1 MELRE
6 HIPVKQSAAC
16 LSGCRRFL
24 CPAHWLLG
32 AEASPGLHGGAQPLQ
47 LGGGQSAVTHG
58 GDHLPQG
65 LDTYVPGGIQAVRR
79 GLLAAVGEDIALLV
93 QLRQPLYQFRG
104 WLISGKDED
113 AEGLPIRRVVLGHLA
128 GSCVAIAD
136 EPQGGVTGHRFHHC
150 VGEDGDLL
158 VVPGGVRRGLGA
170 GESVAPDQDG
180 HVAGVLGKEHA
191 LLGGREAAAHH
202 KDVLAGEEFA
212 VAGGTVGH
220 APAPELL
227 LPLEAHHAGMGASGQ
242 QDAEAFQIAP
252 AGPHGFHIAGEIQ
265 PGDLRQEKFR
275 AEGLGLFPH
284 RFRERGAAGSLHAR
298 KIDHLGGDGDLAA
311 EVVLFH
317 DHHPVAGPGQV

>member
-1 MELRE
+1 M
-6 HIPVKQSAAC
+6 
-16 LSGCRRFL
+16 
-24 CPAHWLLG
+24 
-32 AEASPGLHGGAQPLQ
+32 
-47 LGGGQSAVTHG
+47 
-58 GDHLPQG
+58 
-65 LDTYVPGGIQAVRR
+65 
-79 GLLAAVGEDIALLV
+79 
-93 QLRQPLYQFRG
+93 
-104 WLISGKDED
+104 
-113 AEGLPIRRVVLGHLA
+113 
-128 GSCVAIAD
+128 
-136 EPQGGVTGHRFHHC
+136 
-150 VGEDGDLL
+150 
-158 VVPGGVRRGLGA
+158 
-170 GESVAPDQDG
+170 
-180 HVAGVLGKEHA
+180 AGVLGKEHA

-202 KDVLAGEEFA
+202 KDVLVGEEFA

-284 RFRERGAAGSLHAR
+284 ALREGGAAGPLHAR